1 MSLALRHDV
10 CATDTEDGMVLL
22 DELTGRYWQLNTTAR
37 IVLRSLLDGATPQD
51 TAHLLRERYPQL
63 TAERAAVDTAAL
75 IDSLRTARLVVTA

>member
-10 CATDTEDGMVLL
+10 CATDTEDGLVLL
-22 DELTGRYWQLNTTAR
+22 DELTGRYWQLNGTAR
-37 IVLRSLLDGATPQD
+37 IVLRSLLGGATPQD
-51 TAHLLRERYPQL
+51 AARRLRDTYPQL